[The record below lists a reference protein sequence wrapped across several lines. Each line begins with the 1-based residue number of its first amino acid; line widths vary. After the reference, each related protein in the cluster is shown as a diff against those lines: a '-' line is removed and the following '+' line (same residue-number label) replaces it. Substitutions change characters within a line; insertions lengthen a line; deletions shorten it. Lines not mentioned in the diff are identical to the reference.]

1 MKILIMLIALVLMSL
16 PSFSQTVTDSSS
28 VILPEQIA
36 RQVIKDLTA
45 GDAAIQELTLV
56 KSKLVLTEKKV
67 FTQDSLITNLSN
79 QIKNLQLVEV
89 GRKEQLKLSNELS
102 EKLEKDLQIEKTK
115 TLFYQSST
123 GVMIGVAIAVGLFL

>member
-1 MKILIMLIALVLMSL
+1 MIRLTILIALLLVSS

-45 GDAAIQELTLV
+45 SDAAIQELTLV
-56 KSKLVLTEKKV
+56 KSVLVLTEKKV

-102 EKLEKDLQIEKTK
+102 GKLEKDLQIEKTK

>member
-28 VILPEQIA
+28 VILPEPIA

-56 KSKLVLTEKKV
+56 KSVLVLTEKKV

-79 QIKNLQLVEV
+79 QIKNLQLVEI

-102 EKLEKDLQIEKTK
+102 GKLEKDLQIEKTK
-115 TLFYQSST
+115 TLFYKSST

>member
-1 MKILIMLIALVLMSL
+1 MIRLTILIALLLVSS

>member
-56 KSKLVLTEKKV
+56 KSVLVLTEKKV

-102 EKLEKDLQIEKTK
+102 GKLEKDLQIEKTK
-115 TLFYQSST
+115 TLFYKSST

>member
-28 VILPEQIA
+28 VILPESIA
-36 RQVIKDLTA
+36 RQVIKDLTT

-56 KSKLVLTEKKV
+56 KSVLVLTEKKV

>member
-1 MKILIMLIALVLMSL
+1 MKILIMLITLVLMSL

-56 KSKLVLTEKKV
+56 KSVLVLTEKKV
-67 FTQDSLITNLSN
+67 FTQDSLIINLSN

-102 EKLEKDLQIEKTK
+102 GKLEKDLQIEKTK

>member
-56 KSKLVLTEKKV
+56 KSVLVLTEKKV
-67 FTQDSLITNLSN
+67 FTQDSLIINLSN

-102 EKLEKDLQIEKTK
+102 GKLEKDLQIEKTK

>member
-1 MKILIMLIALVLMSL
+1 MIRLTILIALLLVSS

-45 GDAAIQELTLV
+45 GDAAIQELILV

-67 FTQDSLITNLSN
+67 SVQDSLVTNLSN
-79 QIKNLQLVEV
+79 QIENLLLVDI

>member
-1 MKILIMLIALVLMSL
+1 MIRLTILIALLLVSS

-56 KSKLVLTEKKV
+56 KSVLVLTEKKV

>member
-56 KSKLVLTEKKV
+56 KSVLVLTEKKV